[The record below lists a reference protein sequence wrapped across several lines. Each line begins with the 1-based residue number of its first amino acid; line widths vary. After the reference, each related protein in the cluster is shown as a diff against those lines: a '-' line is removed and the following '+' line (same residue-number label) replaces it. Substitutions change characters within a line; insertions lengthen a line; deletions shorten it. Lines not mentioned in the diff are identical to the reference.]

1 MFPPSPFPRLT
12 KADRRLINRIRW
24 ARQVLASADPTM
36 VALAVQIERL
46 SEDLPARGNG
56 ARSRTNDTAKATAPE
71 PHWAASMSA
80 GLAASLDQFLPP
92 RRAGGKGEPDDG

>member
-1 MFPPSPFPRLT
+1 MFPPSPFPRLS
-12 KADRRLINRIRW
+12 KGDRRLINRIRW

-56 ARSRTNDTAKATAPE
+56 ARSRTNDTATAPE
-71 PHWAASMSA
+71 PHWGASMSA
-80 GLAASLDQFLPP
+80 GLAVSLDQFLPP
-92 RRAGGKGEPDDG
+92 RRAGGKGDDQD